1 MYETVHIN
9 SALEAENR
17 PGISREFVDFFRRL
31 RVHANLIWQLTMR
44 DALGRYQGSH
54 LGALWSILNPLGLLA
69 VESVVF
75 GLIFK
80 ARFTHDPHEGPMD
93 YALALFAAL
102 MVFNVFAE
110 AFTRSPGLIVTQP
123 NYVTRVIFP
132 LEILSITIVLS
143 AMVNMCISLLPLLVG
158 ELILR
163 GHIPWT
169 MWVWPV
175 LMPPVFCFC
184 LGLSWI
190 MSAVGVFLR
199 DLNASIIVLLNIVMY
214 GSAIFYS
221 VDKVPATMLPFVKYN
236 PLAAFVQQS
245 RNMAVWGALPDWHV
259 YWWVCFVSAAMMVV
273 GYVVFTRLRGG
284 FADVL

>member
-9 SALEAENR
+9 SALDTENR
-17 PGISREFVDFFRRL
+17 LGFRREFVDFFRRL
-31 RVHANLIWQLTMR
+31 HTHTHLIWQLTMR

-54 LGALWSILNPLGLLA
+54 LGATWSILNPLGLLA

-123 NYVTRVIFP
+123 NYVTRVVFP

-143 AMVNMCISLLPLLVG
+143 AMVNMCISILPLLVG
-158 ELILR
+158 QMILR
-163 GHIPWT
+163 GHVPWT

-175 LMPPVFCFC
+175 LLPPLFCFC

-221 VDKVPATMLPFVKYN
+221 VDKVPPAMLPFVKYN
-236 PLAAFVQQS
+236 PLAAFVQES
-245 RNMAVWGALPDWHV
+245 RNLAVWGVLPDWYV
-259 YWWVCFVSAAMMVV
+259 YGWVCAVSVTMLVV
-273 GYVVFTRLRGG
+273 GYIVFTRLRGG

>member
-9 SALEAENR
+9 SALAADSR
-17 PGISREFVDFFRRL
+17 TGFTREFVGFWSRL
-31 RVHANLIWQLTMR
+31 RTHAHLIWQLTKR

-54 LGALWSILNPLGLLA
+54 LGAAWTVLNPLGLLA

-80 ARFTHDPHEGPMD
+80 ARFTHDPREGPMD

-110 AFTRSPGLIVTQP
+110 TFTRSPSLIVTQP
-123 NYVTRVIFP
+123 NYVTRVVFP

-143 AMVNMCISLLPLLVG
+143 ALVNMCISLVPLLIGLLV
-158 ELILR
+158 LR
-163 GHIPWT
+163 GHVAWT
-169 MWVWPV
+169 MLVWPV
-175 LMPPVFCFC
+175 LLPPVFCFC
-184 LGLSWI
+184 LGLSWL
-190 MSAVGVFLR
+190 MSAVGVFFR

-221 VDKVPATMLPFVKYN
+221 VEKVPPTMLPFVKYN
-236 PLAAFVQQS
+236 PLAAFVQES
-245 RNMAVWGALPDWHV
+245 RDLAVWGVLPDWHV
-259 YWWVCFVSAAMMVV
+259 YGWVCAVSVAMLLV
-273 GYVVFTRLRGG
+273 GYTVFARLRSG